1 MKKIRVCFEVQGLA
15 IDEHGNPAPA
25 GMQFTIGEVPDE
37 KYEAAMESVKA
48 VKAMGILHYLGLD
61 SFASKYKESDF
72 RLISP
77 EEYDREYGDDQS
89 DEAAQAG
96 EGGQCE
102 K

>member
-1 MKKIRVCFEVQGLA
+1 MKKVRVCFEVQRLA
-15 IDEHGNPAPA
+15 IDANGNPAPA

-48 VKAMGILHYLGLD
+48 VKAMDILHYLGFD

-72 RLISP
+72 RLIFP

-89 DEAAQAG
+89 DEAAQDE
-96 EGGQCE
+96 EGG